1 MCLAGLACQAKAKMN
16 KGNIMKKNLLALSLL
31 IALPLSTM
39 AAENSELAQ
48 PKLPPQVQSGQVL
61 EPEVTIRETDKGT
74 VHKYSVNG
82 QVYMVKVVPEAGPP
96 YYFIDS
102 DGDGQL
108 DAKVND
114 IHNISVPQW
123 VLFSW

>member
-1 MCLAGLACQAKAKMN
+1 
-16 KGNIMKKNLLALSLL
+16 MKKILLALCLL
-31 IALPLSTM
+31 VAAPMLAMAEEKSDLQPLPGP
-39 AAENSELAQ
+39 
-48 PKLPPQVQSGQVL
+48 PKLPPQVQSGEVL
-61 EPEVTIRETDKGT
+61 EPEVTIVETDKGT

-102 DGDGQL
+102 DGDGKL

>member
-1 MCLAGLACQAKAKMN
+1 
-16 KGNIMKKNLLALSLL
+16 MKKILLVLCLL
-31 IALPLSTM
+31 VAAPM
-39 AAENSELAQ
+39 AAMAADDSKPIPLPIA
-48 PKLPPQVQSGQVL
+48 PPPPPQVKSGEVL
-61 EPEVTIRETDKGT
+61 EPEVTIEQTDKGT
-74 VHKYSVNG
+74 VHRYSVNG

-102 DGDGQL
+102 DGDGRL
-108 DAKVND
+108 DARVDD

>member
-1 MCLAGLACQAKAKMN
+1 
-16 KGNIMKKNLLALSLL
+16 MKKTLLALCLL
-31 IALPLSTM
+31 ALAPM
-39 AAENSELAQ
+39 AVAAEDSKLIPLPKP
-48 PKLPPQVQSGQVL
+48 PKLPPKVQSGQVL
-61 EPEVTIRETDKGT
+61 EPEVTIRETKKGK
-74 VHKYSVNG
+74 VHRYSVNG

-102 DGDGQL
+102 DGDGRL
-108 DAKVND
+108 DARVND

>member
-1 MCLAGLACQAKAKMN
+1 
-16 KGNIMKKNLLALSLL
+16 MKKNLLALYLL
-31 IALPLSTM
+31 ITLPMSTM
-39 AAENSELAQ
+39 AAENGELAQ

-102 DGDGQL
+102 DGDGRL

>member
-1 MCLAGLACQAKAKMN
+1 
-16 KGNIMKKNLLALSLL
+16 MKKILLVTFLL
-31 IALPLSTM
+31 IALPM
-39 AAENSELAQ
+39 AVIAEEGELQ
-48 PKLPPQVQSGQVL
+48 PLPGSPKLPPQVQSGRVL

-74 VHKYSVNG
+74 VKKYSVNG
-82 QVYMVKVVPEAGPP
+82 QVYMVKVIPEAGPA

-102 DGDGQL
+102 DGDGEL
-108 DAKVND
+108 DARVND

>member
-1 MCLAGLACQAKAKMN
+1 MIKGNTMN
-16 KGNIMKKNLLALSLL
+16 KTLLAICLFV
-31 IALPLSTM
+31 ALPMLAM
-39 AAENSELAQ
+39 AADEGELQ
-48 PKLPPQVQSGQVL
+48 PLPGSPKLPPQVQSGKVL

-102 DGDGQL
+102 DGDGEL
-108 DAKVND
+108 DARVND